1 MIEVPDP
8 PQESRIRVE
17 REHAM
22 VVLVWRARPWDT
34 TLVQR
39 AVEYVKAWMTGVFV
53 LVWIVW
59 LARVVVGFFVPFLFG
74 GGAVELVLVCLVG
87 GSFVWASYDRFR
99 RQGRLRP
106 TERLVLGDDTLIHT
120 PSARRSVPPYRPPEE
135 GSDLARPGGPDA
147 PPPSHTWPS
156 AFVHR
161 RAAGDVRLAGKGL
174 SKIIALASEE
184 GELTIGRRLPH
195 ADREW
200 LVEVL
205 RSWKD
210 AEA

>member
-8 PQESRIRVE
+8 PEASRIRVE
-17 REHAM
+17 REHAT
-22 VVLVWRARPWDT
+22 VALSWRARPWDT

-39 AVEYVKAWMTGVFV
+39 AVEYLKDWTTGVLI
-53 LVWIVW
+53 LVWIAW
-59 LARVVVGFFVPFLFG
+59 LGRVAVGLFVPALSG

-99 RQGRLRP
+99 RQKRFRP
-106 TERLVLGDDTLIHT
+106 TERLVLGEDTLIHT

-135 GSDLARPGGPDA
+135 GSELARPGGPDA

-161 RAAGDVRLAGKGL
+161 RDAGDVRLAGKGL
-174 SKIIALASEE
+174 SEIITLASAD
-184 GELTIGRRLPH
+184 GEFTVGRRLPH

-200 LVEVL
+200 LVTVL
-205 RSWKD
+205 KSWKD
-210 AEA
+210 SEA